1 MLQNQY
7 AVQCKTFLLG
17 TLVFSY
23 SPQTQF
29 PFIFAS
35 RNRYQPQT
43 SCGISHRRARSNHL
57 PLPPSNGAGMAFS
70 TLGKLAVHASRDAE
84 QLGLTSVALIFTIP
98 GQVGN
103 WGIN

>member
-57 PLPPSNGAGMAFS
+57 PLPPSNGG
-70 TLGKLAVHASRDAE
+70 RY
-84 QLGLTSVALIFTIP
+84 GLFHPWETGGSCKP
-98 GQVGN
+98 
-103 WGIN
+103 